1 MGPCHNIHDVGL
13 FCEDVKADTKC
24 VLKKLLLKFCNIQRK
39 APVLESLFD
48 HLSVSLFELQNVC
61 TFKRNV
67 LYVILM
73 WTRVVCGSYS
83 FFSFHLYI
91 LEIFEKLCKA

>member
-1 MGPCHNIHDVGL
+1 MGPCHNVYDVGL
-13 FCEDVKADTKC
+13 FCEDVKANTKC
-24 VLKKLLLKFCNIQRK
+24 VLKKLLLCNIQRK

-61 TFKRNV
+61 TFKQNV
-67 LYVILM
+67 LYVISM
-73 WTRVVCGSYS
+73 WTRVDCGSYS
-83 FFSFHLYI
+83 FFSFHLYM